1 MGSKIYSKNFSSI
14 DNLASDQ
21 QTIQIQE
28 DFLLSELGFSKLE
41 NNSSSDIYF
50 EVFVNE
56 RSLFDPSFLH
66 LGNLKRNN
74 GNGYAFPDAVKIGAK
89 ETVKITVKNNTGA
102 SLALMVSLH
111 GKVKD

>member
-1 MGSKIYSKNFSSI
+1 MGSKIYSKNFSAI
-14 DNLASDQ
+14 DNLPSDQ

-28 DFLLSELGFSKLE
+28 DFFLSELGFSKME
-41 NNSSSDIYF
+41 NNSSSDIYL

-56 RSLFDPSFLH
+56 RSLFDPSLLH
-66 LGNLKRNN
+66 LGTLKRNN

-89 ETVKITVKNNTGA
+89 ETVKLSLKNNTGA
-102 SLALMVSLH
+102 SLSMMVSLH